1 MIRAI
6 IFDLDGTLVQTERLK
21 AVSYARA
28 AAELRPGE
36 INEAEVVE
44 AFKEVV
50 GLSRQEVAQR
60 LLEKFELEAAAKPL
74 VAEFGVS
81 ATWQAF
87 VQVRL
92 SHYEEMI
99 GDPDVIRSSQWPHN
113 MSLLHEAREAACKVA
128 LATMSHCKQV
138 RRVLEILNLTDAF
151 NFVASVDDVQH
162 GKPDPEMYL
171 LVTRELNVAP
181 EECLVIEDS
190 PSGVKAALAAGTWC
204 IAVTT
209 PFTVKALHTEPL
221 LDEKWVVD
229 DPDLLV
235 PTVRDMMA
243 EARGGARQESCV
255 I

>member
-1 MIRAI
+1 M

-21 AVSYARA
+21 AISYARA

-36 INEAEVVE
+36 INEDEVVE

-50 GLSRQEVAQR
+50 GLSRQKVAQG
-60 LLEKFELEAAAKPL
+60 LLEKFELEAAARTRA
-74 VAEFGVS
+74 AEFGVS
-81 ATWQAF
+81 APWQAF

-92 SHYEEMI
+92 RHYEGMI
-99 GDPDVIRSSQWPHN
+99 GDPDVILNSQWPHN
-113 MSLLHEAREAACKVA
+113 MSLLHEAREAACKVG

-138 RRVLEILNLTDAF
+138 GRVLEILNLKDAF
-151 NFVASVDDVQH
+151 DFVASVDDVQH

-171 LVTRELNVAP
+171 LVTRELNVSP

-190 PSGVKAALAAGTWC
+190 PSGIKAALAAGTWC

-209 PFTVKALHTEPL
+209 PFTKRAVHNEQL
-221 LDEKWVVD
+221 LNERWVVD
-229 DPDLLV
+229 DPALLV
-235 PTVRDMMA
+235 PTVQDMMA
-243 EARGGARQESCV
+243 EASGDAKQESCV